1 MHKLLSAVAVSALMA
16 GAALASPLSTGD
28 AERILQI
35 VPDADLSMITDEQAA
50 LLSTFVNQDDGSRSQ
65 SDVDYVRSVL
75 AGTVIV
81 PPEAPAEL
89 SAGDRERVLNLI
101 PGVEEDLAKLNEEQ
115 AQMLAR
121 FVNSA
126 QYSQTPAAENYIRA
140 VLSGELSMTPEA
152 PGMLSTS
159 DAERVRM
166 LLPDADLSGLT
177 EAQVADLS
185 TFVNGDDYGRSA
197 SDVEYLRSVLNS

>member
-16 GAALASPLSTGD
+16 GAALASPLTTGD
-28 AERILQI
+28 AERVLQI
-35 VPDADLSMITDEQAA
+35 VPDADLSMISDEQAA
-50 LLSTFVNQDDGSRSQ
+50 LLSTFVNQDDGARSQ
-65 SDVDYVRSVL
+65 SDVDYVRAVL
-75 AGTVIV
+75 AGNLTAEMPGPV
-81 PPEAPAEL
+81 EL

-101 PGVEEDLAKLNEEQ
+101 PGVEDDLAKLDEDQ
-115 AQMLAR
+115 AQMLSR

-140 VLSGELSMTPEA
+140 VLNGELSMTPEV

-166 LLPDADLSGLT
+166 LLPDANLTGLT
-177 EAQVADLS
+177 EAQVAELS
-185 TFVNGDDYGRSA
+185 TFVNGDDYGRSPA
-197 SDVEYLRSVLNS
+197 DVDYLRSVLNS